1 MALRQIVR
9 EYLYALV
16 AVCPALGRMTSLVL
30 PYADT
35 AMMNLFLA
43 HLSRDFNEF
52 FVLMLMDQVGLAI
65 SLEYHG

>member
-1 MALRQIVR
+1 
-9 EYLYALV
+9 
-16 AVCPALGRMTSLVL
+16 MTSLVL